1 MKSDI
6 LIAGVGGQ
14 GIILASD
21 IISNAALRQGLN
33 VKTTETHGMAQ
44 RGGSVLT
51 HVRLSDSEI
60 CSPLIPKGGVDVL
73 IAFEPLEALRY
84 LDYVSK
90 ETFIVVNSNPLVM
103 DNYPGM
109 DDILGKLRG
118 RNALVVDA
126 LRLAGEAGNVLTQ
139 NIVLLGASS
148 SHLPL
153 KREVLEETIKQTV
166 KRAVDENLK
175 AFQLGV
181 KA

>member
-14 GIILASD
+14 GIMLASK
-21 IISNAALRQGLN
+21 ILSNAALKQRLN
-33 VKTTETHGMAQ
+33 VKKAETHGMAQ
-44 RGGSVLT
+44 RGGSVVT

-60 CSPLIPKGGVDVL
+60 HSPLIPKGGVDVL

-84 LDYVSK
+84 LDYASK
-90 ETFIVVNSNPLVM
+90 ETFIVVNSTPIEI

-109 DDILGKLRG
+109 DDILEELEE
-118 RNALVVDA
+118 RNTLVVDA
-126 LRLAGEAGNVLTQ
+126 LELARNAGNALTQ
-139 NIVLLGASS
+139 NTVLLGASLN
-148 SHLPL
+148 HLPL
-153 KREVLEETIKQTV
+153 KREVMEETIRETV

-181 KA
+181 RA